1 MKRPIAIALLL
12 LAPFLAPLPCAAAEP
27 ETAGLVTRDSPY
39 PVPETVAKIE
49 DALGAKGVK
58 VFARIDHAGEAKA
71 AGLELSPTQLLIFG
85 NPKAGTPLMQQAPT
99 IAIDLPLKVLV
110 WQDDQ
115 SQVHV
120 SWNSPDYL
128 TGRHGLPAEA
138 GKPLAAVGVLIEAA
152 IQ

>member
-12 LAPFLAPLPCAAAEP
+12 LAPFLAAAAEP

-49 DALGAKGVK
+49 QALSAKGIK

-71 AGLELSPTQLLIFG
+71 AGLELRPTQLLIFG
-85 NPKAGTPLMQQAPT
+85 NPKAGTPLMQAAPT

-115 SQVHV
+115 GRVQVA
-120 SWNSPDYL
+120 WNGADYL

-138 GKPLAAVGVLIEAA
+138 GKPLAAVGGLLEAA
-152 IQ
+152 IK